1 MRNFRK
7 LVIWQ
12 KAVEVAVNVYEA
24 VKDFQGS
31 DLYTIGNQ
39 MKRASVSVP
48 SNIAEGCSRR
58 SSADKRRFV
67 EIALGSAYELE
78 TQLEIAS
85 KCCLLSSEKANEL
98 MNELSELQRR
108 IYRFKQTVAAT
119 STGSQ

>member
-31 DLYTIGNQ
+31 DLYTLGNQ

-67 EIALGSAYELE
+67 EIALGSA
-78 TQLEIAS
+78 
-85 KCCLLSSEKANEL
+85 
-98 MNELSELQRR
+98 
-108 IYRFKQTVAAT
+108 
-119 STGSQ
+119 